1 MIRSRHSAPAPAMPL
16 EGPQRAIIDIGS
28 NTVRMVIYGGP
39 QRAPAVLFNEKVTA
53 RLGRGV
59 AESGK
64 LSGKGMATALATL
77 ARFARLLEL
86 RGVDDVDTVA
96 TAAARDARNGA
107 EFIGQV
113 AALGLSPRLL
123 SGEQEAEASAHGV
136 LSAFPGAA
144 GVVADLGGG
153 SLELIDIAHGR
164 STHGVSLPLGTLRL
178 AALRADGP
186 EKFTRRIHKM
196 LTETDWAAHGGQVL
210 YLVGGSLRA
219 LARYAMVQRDW
230 PIDDPHGFEMSA
242 EEAAKMARSLAA
254 RGRDAV
260 MPVISGVSASRMATL
275 PDAAALLGVL
285 VRELKPSRIVF
296 SGWGLREGLLAQK
309 MPADVAAQ
317 DPLTASVSAFV
328 EAHQPG
334 LAAASAK
341 VSAWTGHV
349 AMGMG
354 VGMGRGDDALRLA
367 ATMLGLASLRSEPNL
382 RAEQAVQ
389 WALRKRWIGLD
400 TRGRGMLAMA
410 VLANSGQTEPHAELL
425 RLTPVADLRKAA
437 GWGLTTRLARRFSG
451 GVTDVLDQSSLR
463 ARGGD
468 LVLTLPEALRDLYT
482 DVTVKDMRLLG
493 EWLDLAPQK
502 PVFAG

>member
-1 MIRSRHSAPAPAMPL
+1 MIRSRHTAPAPAL
-16 EGPQRAIIDIGS
+16 SDDGQQRAIIDIGS

-64 LSGKGMATALATL
+64 LSGKGMATALAAL

-86 RGVDDVDTVA
+86 RGVTDVDTVA
-96 TAAARDARNGA
+96 TAAARDARNGP
-107 EFIGQV
+107 EFIAQV

-123 SGEQEAEASAHGV
+123 SGEQEAEASARGV

-153 SLELIDIAHGR
+153 SLELIDIAHGQ

-196 LTETDWAAHGGQVL
+196 LTETDWAAHSGQVL

-219 LARYAMVQRDW
+219 LARFAMVQQNW
-230 PIDDPHGFEMSA
+230 PIDDPHGFDVTPD
-242 EEAAKMARSLAA
+242 EAAKVARSLAVRA
-254 RGRDAV
+254 RDGE
-260 MPVISGVSASRMATL
+260 MPTISGVSASRLASL

-285 VRELKPSRIVF
+285 VRELKPARIVF
-296 SGWGLREGLLAQK
+296 SGWGLREGLLAQR

-317 DPLTASVSAFV
+317 NPLIAGVSSFV
-328 EAHQPG
+328 DAQQAG

-341 VSAWTGHV
+341 VAAWTSAV
-349 AMGMG
+349 AEGMG
-354 VGMGRGDDALRLA
+354 ARDDALRLA

-400 TRGRGMLAMA
+400 KRGRGMLAMA
-410 VLANSGQTEPHAELL
+410 VLANSGKMEPPAELL
-425 RLTPVADLRKAA
+425 RLTPAADLRLAA
-437 GWGLTTRLARRFSG
+437 GWGLATRLARRFSG
-451 GVTDVLDQSSLR
+451 GVTDVLEPSRLR
-463 ARGGD
+463 IEGWE
-468 LVLTLPEALRDLYT
+468 LVLSLPENLRDLCT
-482 DVTVKDMRLLG
+482 DVTIKDMRLLG

-502 PVFAG
+502 PVFVG